1 MSSNHDIYITAL
13 VCASILLGTLIFVVG
28 LAASP
33 QTTLNVSAGLTASIH
48 VINWGNLTRGESK
61 QQYFMLT
68 NVGEV
73 PLVLSFSV
81 GACEPAVLLEYVDFT
96 FDLEQ
101 HTLLPNQTVEASI
114 TLHIF
119 REANFKFKAELTI
132 IGTGD

>member
-13 VCASILLGTLIFVVG
+13 VCASILLGALIFIVG
-28 LAASP
+28 LVASP

-101 HTLLPNQTVEASI
+101 HTLQPNQTVEASI

-119 REANFKFKAELTI
+119 NEANFKFKAELTI
-132 IGTGD
+132 IGTGE